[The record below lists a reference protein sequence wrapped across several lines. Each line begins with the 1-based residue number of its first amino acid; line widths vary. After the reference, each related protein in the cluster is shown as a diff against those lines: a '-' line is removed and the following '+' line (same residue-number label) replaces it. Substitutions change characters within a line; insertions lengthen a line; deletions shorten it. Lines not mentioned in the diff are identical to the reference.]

1 MSTMVLL
8 LALTQSLLQDDASPY
23 DPPKKPALKKRDHV
37 QIEFVERTKA
47 PAAAESK
54 PRWDKELRQWVRFDG
69 KEKAVAEV
77 VTAEV
82 VDIRPNGTLV
92 LQATQRR
99 VQNGVGTTMR
109 LTGEAAPA
117 NVAANKISADH
128 VLNLSIAVSDP

>member
-1 MSTMVLL
+1 MTMVLL

-37 QIEFVERTKA
+37 VIEFVEKAKA
-47 PAAAESK
+47 PESK
-54 PRWDKELRQWVRFDG
+54 PKWDKELRQWVRFEN
-69 KEKAVAEV
+69 KQASSAA

-92 LQATQRR
+92 LQAVRRR
-99 VQNGVGTTMR
+99 VVNNVEETIR

-117 NVAANKISADH
+117 NVAANRISADH
-128 VLNLSIAVSDP
+128 VLNLSVAIE